1 MYLNY
6 LMTDRELI
14 DTAQYAENPHLRL
27 LAERLDDK
35 MVIIR
40 DARTMIQN
48 QRKKDNV
55 VHMKPNEI
63 ADFFDNLEKT
73 LER

>member
-1 MYLNY
+1 MYINH
-6 LMTDRELI
+6 LMNDRELI
-14 DTAQYAENPHLRL
+14 DAAQYAENPHLRL
-27 LAERLDDK
+27 LADRLDDK
-35 MVIIR
+35 LAIIR

-63 ADFFDNLEKT
+63 ADFFDNLEEI

>member
-1 MYLNY
+1 MYLNH

-35 MVIIR
+35 LVIIR
-40 DARTMIQN
+40 DARDALTEVYKVELSEEAICLVDQV
-48 QRKKDNV
+48 QD
-55 VHMKPNEI
+55 I
-63 ADFFDNLEKT
+63 

>member
-1 MYLNY
+1 MYLNP

-14 DTAQYAENPHLRL
+14 NAAQYAENPHLRL

-35 MVIIR
+35 LVIIQEAQELLVKSYKIEMA
-40 DARTMIQN
+40 DDVSDLITEIQ
-48 QRKKDNV
+48 D
-55 VHMKPNEI
+55 I
-63 ADFFDNLEKT
+63 

>member
-1 MYLNY
+1 MYINHLC
-6 LMTDRELI
+6 TDRELI
-14 DTAQYAENPHLRL
+14 ETAQYAENPHLRL

-40 DARTMIQN
+40 DARDALAKGHKIELSKDVSDLITKVQN
-48 QRKKDNV
+48 
-55 VHMKPNEI
+55 I
-63 ADFFDNLEKT
+63 

>member
-1 MYLNY
+1 MYLNH

-14 DTAQYAENPHLRL
+14 DAAQYAENPHLKL

-35 MVIIR
+35 TVIIR
-40 DARTMIQN
+40 EARDALGKAYNLIT
-48 QRKKDNV
+48 KAKD
-55 VHMKPNEI
+55 I
-63 ADFFDNLEKT
+63 

>member
-1 MYLNY
+1 MYLNH

-35 MVIIR
+35 LVIIHDAR
-40 DARTMIQN
+40 DALGKAYKIELSEDAAGLVIRVQN
-48 QRKKDNV
+48 
-55 VHMKPNEI
+55 I
-63 ADFFDNLEKT
+63 

>member
-1 MYLNY
+1 MYINH

-35 MVIIR
+35 LVIIR
-40 DARTMIQN
+40 DARDALGKAYKIELSEDAAGLVIRVQN
-48 QRKKDNV
+48 
-55 VHMKPNEI
+55 I
-63 ADFFDNLEKT
+63 

>member
-1 MYLNY
+1 MYLNH

-14 DTAQYAENPHLRL
+14 ETAQYAENPHLRM

-35 MVIIR
+35 LVIIR
-40 DARTMIQN
+40 DARDALGKTYKIELSDDVSDLI
-48 QRKKDNV
+48 KKAQD
-55 VHMKPNEI
+55 I
-63 ADFFDNLEKT
+63 

>member
-1 MYLNY
+1 MYINH

-35 MVIIR
+35 LVIIR
-40 DARTMIQN
+40 DARDALT
-48 QRKKDNV
+48 KGHK
-55 VHMKPNEI
+55 
-63 ADFFDNLEKT
+63 LELSDDAICLVDQVQDI

>member
-1 MYLNY
+1 MYLNH

-14 DTAQYAENPHLRL
+14 EATQYVENPHLRL

-35 MVIIR
+35 LVIIR
-40 DARTMIQN
+40 DARDALGNAYKIEMS
-48 QRKKDNV
+48 DDA
-55 VHMKPNEI
+55 
-63 ADFFDNLEKT
+63 ADLITKAQDI

>member
-1 MYLNY
+1 MYLNH

-14 DTAQYAENPHLRL
+14 DAAQYADNPHLRL

-35 MVIIR
+35 LVIIR
-40 DARTMIQN
+40 DARDALGKAYKI
-48 QRKKDNV
+48 DLSDDA
-55 VHMKPNEI
+55 
-63 ADFFDNLEKT
+63 ADLITTVQDI

>member
-1 MYLNY
+1 MYLNH

-14 DTAQYAENPHLRL
+14 DAVQYAENPHLRL

-35 MVIIR
+35 LVIIHDAR
-40 DARTMIQN
+40 DALVKAYKIEMSDDVSDLVTRVQN
-48 QRKKDNV
+48 
-55 VHMKPNEI
+55 I
-63 ADFFDNLEKT
+63 